1 MLSIAGLGMGKPNL
15 SRLDLDLDEFDT
27 VVVDK
32 SVELEYKGVLK
43 LGYKDAKEYIL
54 AHHDR
59 EDILYLVS
67 GSPLFFSAGVILAK
81 VLPKSQVK
89 IIPNTSSKDYLLQ
102 KLFVS
107 EADISVVSLH
117 GRSRLDLEEFFRKR
131 YTFLL
136 CDKDSLKRLK
146 EYLKWLS
153 LDDYEVTIGY
163 KLGYKD
169 EVIKTISLETDE
181 FDLTK
186 PYVLLIERKFDTKLY
201 HDDSDFETQ
210 RGMITKKLKRNI
222 TLSSLELKSNEIFW
236 DVGSGSGS
244 CAIEAYKRYRVKTY
258 LFEKQPQRVEFIKQ
272 NLSSHK
278 VVDATLLEGE
288 AQEFFETMEE
298 EPDKIFLGGGGSE
311 VIKKLPYLY
320 DRLSDGG
327 IMIAHAITLKNLT
340 QMITVLNKAKLEYE
354 VNSFSETTFKGKLD
368 MVEPQRQLFIIK
380 MKK

>member
-1 MLSIAGLGMGKPNL
+1 MLSIAGLGMGEPNL

-32 SVELEYKGVLK
+32 SVELEYQGILK

-54 AHHDR
+54 ANHDK

-81 VLPKSQVK
+81 ALPRSQVK
-89 IIPNTSSKDYLLQ
+89 IIPNSSSKDYLLQ
-102 KLFVS
+102 KLFIS
-107 EADISVVSLH
+107 EADVSVVSLH
-117 GRSRLDLEEFFRKR
+117 GRSHLDKEEFFRKR

-136 CDKDSLKRLK
+136 CDKDSLKRLQS
-146 EYLKWLS
+146 YLKWLNH
-153 LDDYEVTIGY
+153 DDYEVTIGY
-163 KLGYKD
+163 KLGFED

-181 FDLTK
+181 FDLSK

-201 HDDSDFETQ
+201 HDDRDFETQ

-222 TLSSLELKSNEIFW
+222 TLSSLELKPNEILW

-244 CAIEAYKRYRVKTY
+244 CAIEAYTRYKVKTY

-272 NLSSHK
+272 NLKSHK

-288 AQEFFETMEE
+288 AQELFETIEE
-298 EPDKIFLGGGGSE
+298 NPNKIFLGGGGSE

-327 IMIAHAITLKNLT
+327 IIIAHAITLKNLT
-340 QMITVLNKAKLEYE
+340 QMLTVLNEAKLEYE
-354 VNSFSETTFKGKLD
+354 VSSFSETTFKGKLD
-368 MVEPQRQLFIIK
+368 MVEPSRQLFVIK
-380 MKK
+380 IKK